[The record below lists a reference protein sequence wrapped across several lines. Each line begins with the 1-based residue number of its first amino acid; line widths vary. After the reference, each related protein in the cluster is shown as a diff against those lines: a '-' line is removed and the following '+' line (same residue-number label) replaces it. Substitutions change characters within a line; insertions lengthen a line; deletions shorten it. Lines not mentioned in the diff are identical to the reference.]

1 MRNHDYRE
9 GNMIENTI
17 LKRVRLFS
25 KKSKLTEAIDLVN
38 ESKKGSDQAFEDL
51 INIYKVYLYKMA
63 FIYTKNEHDA
73 LDIYQETVY
82 KAYLNIDKLKDSSYF
97 KTWITRILI
106 NNVNM
111 KNRHVN
117 RFRDVEVEDYIGEI
131 EYSSIE
137 EKIDLYDAIDVLEE
151 KYKTPIIL
159 QYFQDLTI
167 SQISKIMDCNEN
179 TVKSYIRR
187 GKKKLY
193 DLLKEES

>member
-1 MRNHDYRE
+1 
-9 GNMIENTI
+9 MIENTI

-51 INIYKVYLYKMA
+51 INIYKEYLYKMA

-82 KAYLNIDKLKDSSYF
+82 KAYLNIGKLKDSSYF

-117 RFRDVEVEDYIGEI
+117 RFKDVEVEDYIGEI
-131 EYSSIE
+131 EYSNIE

>member
-9 GNMIENTI
+9 DNMIENTI

-25 KKSKLTEAIDLVN
+25 KKIKLTEEIDLVN
-38 ESKKGSDQAFEDL
+38 EAKKGSDQAFEEL
-51 INIYKVYLYKMA
+51 INIYKEYLYKMA

-82 KAYLNIDKLKDSSYF
+82 KGYLNIDKLKDSSYF

-117 RFRDVEVEDYIGEI
+117 RFKDVEVEDYIGEI